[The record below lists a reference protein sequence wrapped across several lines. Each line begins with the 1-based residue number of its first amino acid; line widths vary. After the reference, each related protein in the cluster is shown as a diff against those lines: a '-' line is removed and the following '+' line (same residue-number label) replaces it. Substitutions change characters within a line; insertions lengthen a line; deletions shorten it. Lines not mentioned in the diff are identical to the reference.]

1 MSGTTLRLGSR
12 RSPMAIAQSRQVA
25 GMITERTGR
34 QVEIVGV
41 TTLGDV
47 SRAQLTQIGGTGV
60 FVSALREA
68 LLGGEV
74 DLAVHSL
81 KDLPTGPAAGVVL
94 AAVPSRDDPRD
105 ALVARDGAKL
115 ADLPSGARIGTGSP
129 RRAAQLLGL
138 RADLRCVPIRGNAG
152 TRLGTVGDGELDG
165 VVLAYAGLARIG
177 YANTVTQVFEP
188 DEMLPAPGQG
198 ALAVECRDG
207 EPELA
212 ALLAAVTDQAS
223 LAAVTAERS
232 LLEALEAGCS
242 APIGTYAAVAPAG
255 GSGAIGVWGVPRGQ
269 SVPPGQHVQ
278 LRMRA
283 AVMST
288 DGSRVLRAHGSAPGA
303 DARQLGRD
311 LAAELLRSGA
321 SDLIAVPQAPIG
333 RELEQQE

>member
-1 MSGTTLRLGSR
+1 
-12 RSPMAIAQSRQVA
+12 MAIAQSRQVA
-25 GMITERTGR
+25 DMITERTGR

-68 LLGGEV
+68 LLSDEV

-81 KDLPTGPAAGVVL
+81 KDLPTGPAAGIVL
-94 AAVPSRDDPRD
+94 AAVPPRDDPRD

-115 ADLPSGARIGTGSP
+115 ADLPPGARIGTGSP

-138 RADLRCVPIRGNAG
+138 RGDLRCVPIRGNAN
-152 TRLGTVGDGELDG
+152 TRLGKVSGGELDG

-177 YANTVTQVFEP
+177 YAHTATQVFEP

-207 EPELA
+207 DPELA
-212 ALLAAVTDQAS
+212 ALLETVTDQAS

-242 APIGTYAAVAPAG
+242 APIGAYAAG
-255 GSGAIGVWGVPRGQ
+255 TK
-269 SVPPGQHVQ
+269 Q
-278 LRMRA
+278 LRMQA

-288 DGSRVLRAHGSAPGA
+288 DGSRVLRAHGGAPPA
-303 DARQLGRD
+303 SPSPLTDAWQLGRD

-321 SDLIAVPQAPIG
+321 SDLISVPQALIG
-333 RELEQQE
+333 QQE

>member
-1 MSGTTLRLGSR
+1 
-12 RSPMAIAQSRQVA
+12 MAIGQSRQVA
-25 GMITERTGR
+25 DMITERTGR

-68 LLGGEV
+68 LLSGEV

-81 KDLPTGPAAGVVL
+81 KDLPTGPAPGVVL
-94 AAVPSRDDPRD
+94 AAVPPRDDPRD

-115 ADLPSGARIGTGSP
+115 ADLPPGAMIGTGSP

-138 RADLRCVPIRGNAG
+138 RGDLRCVPIRGNAN
-152 TRLGTVGDGELDG
+152 TRLGKVSDGDLDG

-177 YANTVTQVFEP
+177 YAHTATQVFEP

-212 ALLAAVTDQAS
+212 ALLETVTDQAS

-242 APIGTYAAVAPAG
+242 APIGAYAAG
-255 GSGAIGVWGVPRGQ
+255 TK
-269 SVPPGQHVQ
+269 Q
-278 LRMRA
+278 LRMQA

-288 DGSRVLRAHGSAPGA
+288 DGSRVLRAHGGAPPTSPSPLI
-303 DARQLGRD
+303 DAWQLGRD

-321 SDLIAVPQAPIG
+321 WNLISVPQAPIG
-333 RELEQQE
+333 QQE